1 MLKKIKALLFE
12 NQTQKQTIAKN
23 TFWLFSGQ
31 IGGRMLRAILIIF
44 AARVLGPESWGA
56 FSYATTLVV
65 FLLLFSDI
73 GVSAIVTRESAR
85 NPELSRQYFSTA
97 FFLKI
102 AFLLASVSFLIFG
115 GPLITN
121 IPEARA
127 LLPLIAILLI
137 FDSIRNFGFAI
148 SRATEKMHWEAIN
161 EIATN
166 FLIIIT
172 GFYFLTTAPSS
183 AGLTLAYVIGTGF
196 GMAITVILLKD
207 YFKNIFTHFQYR
219 LIRPI
224 INASLPFALASF
236 LGAIMLNTDLIM
248 LGWLR
253 SPAEVGFYSAAQKPI
268 QVLYTLASLFATSLF
283 PVFTRL
289 TAKKEQS
296 KELLENSIVTSLFFA
311 LPITFSG
318 LILSRPLINLFF
330 GAEYAPATVAFQIL
344 ILTLPIIFSSVIIS
358 NSLLAHNQQNK
369 FVWFSA
375 LGAIGNVIFNF
386 LLIPIWGIFG
396 CALSTLITQ
405 IIANS
410 FIWKKM
416 KETIDFSITG
426 KILKIIAASI
436 ISAGTALLLNNS
448 SVPILINI
456 PIIIAV
462 YWGLLIVFK
471 EKLIKK
477 IIS

>member
-1 MLKKIKALLFE
+1 MLNKIKTLLFE
-12 NQTQKQTIAKN
+12 NQNHKQTIAKN
-23 TFWLFSGQ
+23 TFWLFFGQ
-31 IGGRMLRAILIIF
+31 IGGRVLRAILIIF

-56 FSYATTLVV
+56 FSYATTLAV
-65 FLLLFSDI
+65 FLLLLSDI

-85 NPELSRQYFSTA
+85 NPELSHQYFSTA

-102 AFLLASVSFLIFG
+102 SFLLVGVSFLIFG

-121 IPEARA
+121 IPEARS

-137 FDSIRNFGFAI
+137 FDSIRNFGFTI
-148 SRATEKMHWEAIN
+148 SRAMEKMQWEAIN

-166 FLIIIT
+166 FLIIIA

-183 AGLTLAYVIGTGF
+183 AGLTLAYVLGTGL
-196 GMAITVILLKD
+196 GMIFTIILLKD

-224 INASLPFALASF
+224 ISSSLPFALASF
-236 LGAIMLNTDLIM
+236 LGAIMINTDLIM

-268 QVLYTLASLFATSLF
+268 QVLYTLASLFAVSLF
-283 PVFTRL
+283 PVL
-289 TAKKEQS
+289 TKFAAEKERSKK
-296 KELLENSIVTSLFFA
+296 LLENSIITSLFFA
-311 LPITFSG
+311 LPITFNG
-318 LILSRPLINLFF
+318 LILSQPLINLLF
-330 GAEYAPATVAFQIL
+330 GSEYAPANAAFQIL

-358 NSLLAHNQQNK
+358 NSLLAHDQQNK
-369 FVWFSA
+369 FIWFSA
-375 LGAIGNVIFNF
+375 LGAIGNVVFNF
-386 LLIPIWGIFG
+386 LLIPILGILG

-416 KETIDFSITG
+416 KETVNFSIVKKT
-426 KILKIIAASI
+426 LKIVAASI
-436 ISAGTALLLNNS
+436 VSAAAALLLNNS
-448 SVPILINI
+448 NIPVLINI
-456 PIIIAV
+456 PIIIV
-462 YWGLLIVFK
+462 IYWGLLIAFK
-471 EKLIKK
+471 EKLIKE
-477 IIS
+477 II